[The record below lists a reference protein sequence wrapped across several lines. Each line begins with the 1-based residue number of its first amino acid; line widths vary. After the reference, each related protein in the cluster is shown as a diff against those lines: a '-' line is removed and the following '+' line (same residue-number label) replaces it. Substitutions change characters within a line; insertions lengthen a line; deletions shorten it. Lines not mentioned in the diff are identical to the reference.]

1 MKVLPRSLTAPT
13 ARLDRHPWAELQDM
27 MWWHSMTETQR
38 PSLIT
43 NPADD
48 LAFRDDA
55 EAALR
60 EGRSIEDLQ
69 TILRRDYPRA
79 VVRSRDL
86 AGERPVMW
94 YVYREGHWVPRH
106 DPGQG

>member
-1 MKVLPRSLTAPT
+1 
-13 ARLDRHPWAELQDM
+13 
-27 MWWHSMTETQR
+27 MTETQR

-48 LAFRDDA
+48 VAFHDDA
-55 EAALR
+55 DAALQ
-60 EGRSIEDLQ
+60 EGQSVEELQ
-69 TILRRDYPRA
+69 TILRRAYPRA

-86 AGERPVMW
+86 AGERPVVW
-94 YVYREGHWVPRH
+94 YVYREGHWVARH